1 MKKLKHILLEQG
13 ILGPNID
20 IRTGKPIAMATPG
33 RNNSVMLF
41 DPKVAAKQ
49 LVAVKSHSKSTIPAE
64 IKNII
69 LAIPDAAAYNTVLI
83 EFKRLLGGMTLPE
96 FIINYGLPADTN
108 GAVNFLNDI
117 TRHLTKIKSSKFLIS
132 PYNEKI
138 KQLSVAGVGA
148 TSAISKIAKQ
158 IYDAKGVT
166 YDNEQAA
173 VNAIVSIKDV
183 NTFDRVQQEFKKLSG
198 GVDIA
203 TYVTS
208 FIGHIEDADMK
219 GLQIYATGNFAG
231 QRTGPLLDTII
242 KHLTKIGA
250 DKYTIKIFSNLSQKL
265 SGQFITDLTGLPE
278 TMHAVNTVA
287 SITSMFFGPW
297 GLALSTALQLA
308 DAQQY
313 FEEGKDYQGGLALT
327 FALLPGIGKLVGPTL
342 KPFIKKLIAKI
353 VSKSGNFTKLER
365 EVLIRAE
372 MSKDI
377 IRNKINTII
386 KEGIE
391 SGIINPAALPALKFV
406 KSVGNGIYQLTV
418 GAIKHAFVPM
428 VAYDA
433 AYDALKPPMS
443 AAQLNRLIYNEFK
456 ATIDEELRLLKL
468 IK

>member
-13 ILGPNID
+13 ILGQNID
-20 IRTGKPIAMATPG
+20 IHTGKPFATPG
-33 RNNSVMLF
+33 RQFAPMLF
-41 DPKVAAKQ
+41 DPKTAAKQ
-49 LVAVKSHSKSTIPAE
+49 LVALKSHPKRTIPAE

-69 LAIPDAAAYNTVLI
+69 LAIPDATAYNTVLI

-108 GAVNFLNDI
+108 GAVRFLNDI

-138 KQLSVAGVGA
+138 KQLSLAGVGA
-148 TSAISKIAKQ
+148 ESAIAKIAKQ

-219 GLQIYATGNFAG
+219 GMQIYATGKFAG

-265 SGQFITDLTGLPE
+265 SGQFTTDLINLPD

-313 FEEGKDYQGGLALT
+313 YDEGRDYEGGLALT

-365 EVLIRAE
+365 QVLIRAE

-377 IRNKINTII
+377 IRNKLNTII
-386 KEGIE
+386 KDGIE
-391 SGIINPAALPALKFV
+391 SGIINPAVLPALKVV
-406 KSVGNGIYQLTV
+406 KSVGNGIYRLTV
-418 GAIKHAFVPM
+418 GAVKHAIVPM

-433 AYDALKPPMS
+433 AYAALNPPMS
-443 AAQLNRLIYNEFK
+443 LAELNRLMY
-456 ATIDEELRLLKL
+456 TELKSNITSRLKN